1 MEVSL
6 HKHYSWQGLQVGFA
20 LAAEHL
26 RSLSSWQ
33 HSSDGEVGLALCF
46 NVKNWGIKRERDKG
60 LWLHAKGMA
69 EAALSTWVNNK
80 ASFLGLCYLQAGFL
94 SVGMCLSC

>member
-33 HSSDGEVGLALCF
+33 HSSGGEVGLAVCF
-46 NVKNWGIKRERDKG
+46 DVKNWGIKRER
-60 LWLHAKGMA
+60 
-69 EAALSTWVNNK
+69 
-80 ASFLGLCYLQAGFL
+80 
-94 SVGMCLSC
+94 